1 MEWSQKNEK
10 KKYKMIG
17 KKGQGKGKNREEKRK
32 GGI

>member
-17 KKGQGKGKNREEKRK
+17 KKGKGKNREEKRK